1 MKGSDMFKVKS
12 LGQKI
17 SMVMVG
23 VIIVTLLI
31 VGVIFMLSMKDVSDV
46 VISTNKE
53 VGESVTAISSTS
65 MTEVSKQR
73 LVELAHDKASIAD
86 GFFIDFERAV
96 RIVAADAERI
106 YGNPNR
112 YVQKTVRPPKKENN
126 GKLSLQVLYSD
137 NVNPNDSRIVHEL
150 GLLGNIGDTLM
161 SVNSQFDD
169 LASIY
174 VATESGFMV
183 QADYI
188 AASKFDDA
196 GNIMPLDARRR
207 PWYIG
212 ARESGEPYFTPVV
225 RDAHTPQLGIMCG
238 VPVYKDGKL
247 VAVAGG
253 GMYLDALESL
263 VKNVDLGASGNSCI
277 LNRKGQVL
285 FSTYSEGTLA
295 AVDGGPDLRTL
306 DGSIA
311 EIATDAVNGATGI
324 AMLEIDGADQYVAYA
339 PLKTVGWSVFVILSQ
354 VSVEEPTAMM
364 REKLSDLTQQ
374 AIDNTNLLIGHSL
387 VMMVSVF
394 ACALAF
400 ALANSMVL
408 SKKIVKPIKALTE
421 EVQAIEGDNLDFK
434 WDMNTDDETQ
444 VLADS
449 FRSLTERMKMYI
461 NDIQLYTA
469 KNERMSAE
477 LSLAER
483 IQASMLPHENPP
495 FPDRKEFEIFGVMDP
510 AREVGGDFYDYFF
523 IDDDHLCLTIAD
535 VSGKGIPGALFM
547 MISVIILRNTAMMI
561 KNCDRVLAQLNEA
574 LCSHNEAEMFLTV
587 WIGILEIST
596 GKLTACNAGHEYP
609 MVKHPDGNYEMLK
622 DKHGL
627 VLGAMQ
633 HMKYTEYEIYLEPG
647 SKVFVYTDGLP
658 EATNKDEKMFGTD
671 RVVETL
677 NVDPNVSPEQTLQN
691 MRKAV
696 DEFVQDAEQFDD
708 LTMLCIEYRGKQK

>member
-1 MKGSDMFKVKS
+1 MFKVKS

>member
-1 MKGSDMFKVKS
+1 MFKVKS

-374 AIDNTNLLIGHSL
+374 AIGNTNLLIGHSL

-495 FPDRKEFEIFGVMDP
+495 FPDKKEFEIFGVMDP

-561 KNCDRVLAQLNEA
+561 KKCDRVLAQLNEA

-609 MVKHPDGNYEMLK
+609 MIKHPDGNYEMLK

>member
-1 MKGSDMFKVKS
+1 MFKVKS

-263 VKNVDLGASGNSCI
+263 VNNVDLGASGNSCI